1 MNSGNSAGRGLARFT
16 DRVMA
21 WARRP
26 QAPALLCVV
35 SFAESIFFPIAVDVM
50 LAPMCVA
57 TPGRMPRLAALATA
71 FSVLGGLAGLMLGY
85 LAIDALMPWVERLG
99 WGGEYA
105 QVESWYRQW
114 GYWALVLAAFTPLPY
129 KVFAISAGG
138 LSMNIGAFLTASM
151 LGRGL
156 RFFLVGTLA
165 AWLGPKALR
174 AIRYSD
180 RVGWLLAGFTLAA
193 FAVWWRL

>member
-1 MNSGNSAGRGLARFT
+1 MNSGNPAGRGLARFA
-16 DRVMA
+16 DRVIA
-21 WARRP
+21 WARLPR
-26 QAPALLCVV
+26 APALLCAV
-35 SFAESIFFPIAVDVM
+35 SFAESIFFPIPVDVM
-50 LAPMCVA
+50 LVPMCA
-57 TPGRMPRLAALATA
+57 ASPGRMLRLAALTTA

-85 LAIDALMPWVERLG
+85 LAIDALMPWIESLG
-99 WGGEYA
+99 WSDEYA
-105 QVESWYRQW
+105 QVESGYRQW

-138 LSMNIGAFLTASM
+138 LSMGIGAFLTASL

-156 RFFLVGTLA
+156 RFFLVGALA

-180 RVGWLLAGFTLAA
+180 RLGWLLAGLMLVA
-193 FAVWWRL
+193 FAVWWCL